1 MDLFAAWKGIREQL
15 FDPRTNL
22 FYDYTTSHDRAQK
35 FRYLPAPEEV
45 AADFPNPCGWGT
57 GMEDCMLNAGSALD
71 ILCKLIPDP
80 LFSARVVQGIA
91 LCCEG
96 HHRPGFVAR
105 GMTPTDEPRCYSNT
119 SRDQLTLAVYGLW
132 RVLHSGGD
140 LSPALREKL
149 IHLLELIAGDCRRSI
164 TPEHQYNLFRL
175 DGKPALVSTLWN
187 CAPHEIQR
195 LPMIYLAAFEATGRR
210 CYLDWA
216 LEYLPRAVEPCWSSQ
231 EEASWWHLPI
241 VQMQLSLLLM
251 IECGCVPQYERALRG
266 GMDRLAEFAEPRF
279 LEALREAELF
289 DGDWYAPNRNF
300 RRLPMVLHHASLSA
314 DQCNGL
320 FEGKPYLVPLFPEE
334 FGRPQTL
341 LQKLGSYLTI
351 LLASGSRKI
360 PGEWLSRL
368 DRVVSSIDF
377 SRHCSDGGIKLL
389 HALAFLPMERQL
401 QITGRA
407 SICSDGR

>member
-1 MDLFAAWKGIREQL
+1 
-15 FDPRTNL
+15 
-22 FYDYTTSHDRAQK
+22 
-35 FRYLPAPEEV
+35 
-45 AADFPNPCGWGT
+45 
-57 GMEDCMLNAGSALD
+57 
-71 ILCKLIPDP
+71 
-80 LFSARVVQGIA
+80 
-91 LCCEG
+91 
-96 HHRPGFVAR
+96 
-105 GMTPTDEPRCYSNT
+105 
-119 SRDQLTLAVYGLW
+119 
-132 RVLHSGGD
+132 
-140 LSPALREKL
+140 
-149 IHLLELIAGDCRRSI
+149 
-164 TPEHQYNLFRL
+164 
-175 DGKPALVSTLWN
+175 
-187 CAPHEIQR
+187 
-195 LPMIYLAAFEATGRR
+195 
-210 CYLDWA
+210 
-216 LEYLPRAVEPCWSSQ
+216 
-231 EEASWWHLPI
+231 
-241 VQMQLSLLLM
+241 M

-266 GMDRLAEFAEPRF
+266 VMDRLAEFAEPRF